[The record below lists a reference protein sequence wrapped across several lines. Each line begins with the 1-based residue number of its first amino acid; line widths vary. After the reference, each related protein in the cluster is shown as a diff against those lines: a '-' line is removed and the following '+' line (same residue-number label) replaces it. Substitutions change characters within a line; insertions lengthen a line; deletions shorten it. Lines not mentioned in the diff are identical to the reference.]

1 MIISILPLFVIT
13 GYSVAAPTQTIP
25 WENTTVNTTLRNL
38 EAAAVAATPGAQRQ
52 RDETAVRYNLRRVNQ
67 ALTPLENALN
77 RKPRYWRTPQE
88 LDDYFHLVWDLGN
101 TVVNELQQGAADI
114 IYNAGT
120 VSDAEALT
128 LQRQVSAMDTS
139 LTNVVTV
146 IIASK
151 RDVDQIYRRKEVLD
165 LLIRA
170 EIETNAFIESIINKL
185 SGFSQALGRIIKSRF
200 TNNLER
206 GIRDYRR

>member
-1 MIISILPLFVIT
+1 MIISILPLIVIT